1 MCPTAKEQL
10 NALEETSRF
19 WIHANGK
26 ASFRVK
32 VTWNVPEWL
41 YMSLQGEAWQARH
54 SGPCHLNL
62 CMINPQTGQQSFD
75 TLEDARSIR
84 DLAYDIYK
92 VLDHGKPQ
100 LRGPKIASTHS
111 AKRSWRDAQQ
121 AGYGTNMVIAAS
133 PVLSSQDQQL
143 GSVGA
148 SNAYNPGLPLAEGRG
163 EDIQQLQSEEA
174 DVQSAA
180 WHIEQALLAEARGL
194 NCSLHGAMELLPAL
208 ECEGYANV
216 LEHWNALVRAL
227 KEMPAAA
234 RSQTAFGAALH
245 LEKYGLHCLE
255 MQTLS
260 TRKLRPQICITINVL
275 DLLKATG
282 CNPHFLPHT
291 VIADVWESCRP
302 ETFHAANES
311 FSAKQKEQP
320 YSQHL
325 AEEIAAPLYP
335 VNGLTRQQH
344 IAEAKLLMV
353 AARADAVTD
362 AVHKLHLFINQKME
376 IAQFEL
382 VPQHRVRLR
391 MALCDDIRSIYQ
403 RHFGEY
409 NKPGSIEVFK
419 QVASGPLFWEPEP
432 VLASPSSNMLMRE
445 FTFEGSNIN
454 LLVKGSPDYIW
465 SHGLVKLKNRMY
477 AEAAM
482 DNKYRTGDHA
492 ESCIYHVLAQVYP
505 KFAYAKRYMVEHIRV
520 GESGSLA
527 VDCRDVQFITGP
539 SLPAELDASSCSD
552 RDFLLYN
559 AKLLK

>member
-1 MCPTAKEQL
+1 
-10 NALEETSRF
+10 
-19 WIHANGK
+19 
-26 ASFRVK
+26 
-32 VTWNVPEWL
+32 
-41 YMSLQGEAWQARH
+41 
-54 SGPCHLNL
+54 
-62 CMINPQTGQQSFD
+62 
-75 TLEDARSIR
+75 
-84 DLAYDIYK
+84 
-92 VLDHGKPQ
+92 
-100 LRGPKIASTHS
+100 
-111 AKRSWRDAQQ
+111 
-121 AGYGTNMVIAAS
+121 
-133 PVLSSQDQQL
+133 
-143 GSVGA
+143 
-148 SNAYNPGLPLAEGRG
+148 
-163 EDIQQLQSEEA
+163 
-174 DVQSAA
+174 
-180 WHIEQALLAEARGL
+180 
-194 NCSLHGAMELLPAL
+194 
-208 ECEGYANV
+208 
-216 LEHWNALVRAL
+216 
-227 KEMPAAA
+227 
-234 RSQTAFGAALH
+234 
-245 LEKYGLHCLE
+245 
-255 MQTLS
+255 
-260 TRKLRPQICITINVL
+260 VL

-376 IAQFEL
+376 IAQFEP

-445 FTFEGSNIN
+445 FTFEGSNIT

-505 KFAYAKRYMVEHIRV
+505 KFAYAKRYTPYVCQL
-520 GESGSLA
+520 GSLQQYTNA
-527 VDCRDVQFITGP
+527 
-539 SLPAELDASSCSD
+539 LLLSC
-552 RDFLLYN
+552 L
-559 AKLLK
+559 ACA